1 MHGRSVLNAALVA
14 AGLAAARRAHADA
27 PLGPPITDR
36 NYAIELYD
44 NSALGNDATV
54 AMGGAAVAN
63 AIGSSGTLV
72 NPSAPA
78 VRPTTDNDRWSW
90 DYHLGYL
97 NSSLST
103 DYDNNGRINPGGSGT
118 AVLTG
123 GLSLRAG
130 DWALAATA
138 TVQSLQIADA
148 MPLTADTQR
157 AKVAI
162 AHWVPAW
169 DLALGGAI
177 QLAQFDLKPDCTG
190 SGTGSGCASLFS
202 INGAGLEAGAT
213 WIPRAQRFRLGGEA
227 ATPIA
232 GANVVASTCADPA
245 ACEGY
250 ILPLNIVSAWRV
262 AAGGAYRWA
271 PTPWNQQVKA
281 PWRDERALTAVADLV
296 VVGSAANAYGL
307 EGFGQHERQRS
318 GVHASYSLRGG
329 VEYEWLPGRLRVRG
343 GSYWEPGR
351 YADVSGRLHGTF
363 GLEVRAFQF
372 DFWGPRRG
380 QLTLTGDVAARYRNV
395 GLAVGFWH

>member
-1 MHGRSVLNAALVA
+1 MRGRSVLIAVLVTA
-14 AGLAAARRAHADA
+14 VVAVTARRAHADA
-27 PLGPPITDR
+27 PVAPLGPPITSRD
-36 NYAIELYD
+36 YAIELYD
-44 NSALGNDATV
+44 NSTLGNDATI

-78 VRPTTDNDRWSW
+78 VRPTTDTDHWSW
-90 DYHLGYL
+90 DDHLGYL
-97 NSSLST
+97 DSSLSR
-103 DYDNNGRINPGGSGT
+103 DYDNNGRIDPGGSGT

-123 GLSLRAG
+123 GLALRVG
-130 DWALAATA
+130 DWAVAATA

-148 MPLTADTQR
+148 MPLTADTMR
-157 AKVAI
+157 AKVAV
-162 AHWVPAW
+162 ARWVPAW
-169 DLALGGAI
+169 DLALGGAV
-177 QLAQFDLKPDCTG
+177 QLAQFDLKPDC
-190 SGTGSGCASLFS
+190 SGCASLFS

-213 WIPRAQRFRLGGEA
+213 WIPRARSFRLGGEA
-227 ATPIA
+227 ATPIT

-250 ILPLNIVSAWRV
+250 ILPLNVVSAWRV
-262 AAGGAYRWA
+262 AAGGAYRFA
-271 PTPWNQQVKA
+271 PTAWNQQVRT

-296 VVGSAANAYGL
+296 VVGSTANAYGL

-329 VEYEWLPGRLRVRG
+329 VEYEWRPGRLRLRG

-351 YADVSGRLHGTF
+351 YAEVSGRLHGTF
-363 GLEVRAFQF
+363 GLELRALEF
-372 DFWGPRRG
+372 DLWGPRRG